1 MSMRS
6 VPSAPAASA
15 AGQPAAGQAATGQAA
30 TGQAGVR
37 QAGADPAGALADDG
51 VAAAF
56 QAGRADALALAYQRY
71 SPLVY
76 TIALRSLGA
85 RAEAE
90 DVTQQVFVSA
100 WRSRG
105 TFEQQRGGLG
115 GWLVAIT
122 RNQVADALRQR
133 QRENGALRTMAGP
146 EAQPARVDPPDQV
159 VNRIVL
165 TDELARLGEPARRIM
180 TLAFYADLTHEQ
192 IAGAL
197 RLPLGTV
204 KSHIRRSL
212 LRLRTRLEA
221 DGVSPGG

>member
-1 MSMRS
+1 VHNGSPAPTARRPVYAGPGAGDS
-6 VPSAPAASA
+6 PS
-15 AGQPAAGQAATGQAA
+15 
-30 TGQAGVR
+30 
-37 QAGADPAGALADDG
+37 DG
-51 VAAAF
+51 DISAAF
-56 QAGRADALALAYQRY
+56 QKGRPDALSLTYERY
-71 SPLVY
+71 APLVY
-76 TIALRSLGA
+76 TIALRALHA
-85 RAEAE
+85 PAEAE

-100 WRSRG
+100 WRSRDSFDSG
-105 TFEQQRGGLG
+105 RGALG

-122 RNQVADALRQR
+122 RNKVCDALRRR
-133 QRENGALRTMAGP
+133 QREHGALQDIAGV
-146 EAQPARVDPPDQV
+146 EALAVVIEPPDQV

-192 IAGAL
+192 IARVL

-221 DGVSPGG
+221 DGVTY